1 MRKLTVLLS
10 LLALLTLCASA
21 ADVNGKWKA
30 TFTTPNG
37 DTRESTFDL
46 KADGDK
52 LTGTVAGAQG
62 EPAKIQDGKISGDD
76 ISFHVMRNFGG
87 NEVKLEYK
95 GKVAANEIKFTVTFG
110 GGDRTFEMTAKRI

>member
-10 LLALLTLCASA
+10 LLALIAFCASA
-21 ADVNGKWKA
+21 ADVSGKWKA

-52 LTGTVAGAQG
+52 LAGTVAGAQG

-76 ISFHVMRNFGG
+76 ISFYVMRSFGG

-95 GKVAANEIKFTVTFG
+95 GKVSANEIKFTVSFG

>member
-1 MRKLTVLLS
+1 MHKRIL
-10 LLALLTLCASA
+10 LLALLALFALTVSA

-30 TFTTPNG
+30 NFTTPNG
-37 DTRESTFDL
+37 DARESTFDL

-62 EPAKIQDGKISGDD
+62 EPAKIQEGKISGDD
-76 ISFHVMRNFGG
+76 ISFFVMRNFGG

-95 GKVAANEIKFTVTFG
+95 GKVSANEIKFTVSFG
-110 GGDRTFEMTAKRI
+110 GGDRTFEMTAKKI

>member
-10 LLALLTLCASA
+10 LLALFTLCASA
-21 ADVNGKWKA
+21 ADINGKWKA

-37 DTRESTFDL
+37 DTRENTFDF

-52 LTGTVAGAQG
+52 LTGTVQGAQG
-62 EPAKIQDGKISGDD
+62 PGAPLQDGKISGDD
-76 ISFHVMRNFGG
+76 ISFSVTRNFGG
-87 NEVKLEYK
+87 NEVKIGYK
-95 GKVAANEIKFTVTFG
+95 GKVSANEIKFTVSFG